1 MGTTLDAAPRAPE
14 PQLIPV
20 MLSRSETSLTM
31 SWCDFQQLTEIL
43 RFAHDIVRWISKCR
57 AKLRVCSN
65 SRRYVASE
73 MFRLCRLLFLV
84 GVAGSFLASDELKA
98 ATAPE
103 PGDLRGVGKV
113 TFPIACTPD
122 VQSDFVR
129 GVALLH
135 SFFYEEARRVFTS
148 VAERDSKCA
157 MAQWGIAMTWW
168 HPIWTPPNPDEMRA
182 GKAAIEKAMS
192 MNAGSDHERGFIT
205 ALNTYYNTADNSSA
219 APVGQSCHG
228 PVGPRDRVV
237 AYEKAMRQLRD
248 KYPDDFEVQTFY
260 AFAVLGVGYATPNDT
275 TLSKQLEAA
284 GTLERLWKQNP
295 NHPGVVHYLIH
306 SYDYPQFAQRG
317 LTAAKTYNSIAPWVP
332 HALHMP
338 SHIFTRLGMWDESIA
353 ANRASAEASRAYSA
367 MRHRDATEAEELH
380 ALDYMAYSYL
390 QEAQDAEAKK
400 IVDLAAKVRKTNP
413 ELEFSAAYALAA
425 IPTRYAF
432 ERNDWA
438 AAATLSIPNVPHWSW
453 FPFMEALIEYGH
465 ALGRAH
471 TSDVEGARK
480 AIARMQELRDATKDP
495 KFDYFKSHLDLQM
508 QAATA
513 WVAAAEG
520 KNNDAIDILRRAAG
534 SEEIMGKQPGS
545 PGAFVPIR
553 EQLGTLLLEVEQ
565 PREAQRQ
572 FEAALKIYPGRFRGL
587 YGAAKAAE
595 QAGDNENAS
604 RYYTKLAAQTTRAG
618 NSRDE
623 LNHIR
628 EFLSAQP
635 KAPDSK
641 DIATAHE

>member
-1 MGTTLDAAPRAPE
+1 
-14 PQLIPV
+14 
-20 MLSRSETSLTM
+20 
-31 SWCDFQQLTEIL
+31 
-43 RFAHDIVRWISKCR
+43 
-57 AKLRVCSN
+57 
-65 SRRYVASE
+65 
-73 MFRLCRLLFLV
+73 
-84 GVAGSFLASDELKA
+84 
-98 ATAPE
+98 
-103 PGDLRGVGKV
+103 
-113 TFPIACTPD
+113 
-122 VQSDFVR
+122 
-129 GVALLH
+129 
-135 SFFYEEARRVFTS
+135 
-148 VAERDSKCA
+148 

-192 MNAGSDHERGFIT
+192 MNAGSDRERGFIT
-205 ALNTYYNTADNSSA
+205 ALNIYYNTADSSSA

-248 KYPDDFEVQTFY
+248 KFPDDFEVQTFY

-284 GTLERLWKQNP
+284 GILEKLWKQNA

-317 LTAAKTYNSIAPWVP
+317 LTAAQTYNSIAPWVP

-353 ANRASAEASRAYSA
+353 ANRASAEASRAYAA
-367 MRHRDATEAEELH
+367 MRHRDAAEAEELH

-400 IVDLAAKVRKTNP
+400 IVDIAAKVKKTNP

-438 AAATLSIPNVPHWSW
+438 AAANLSIPNLPHWSS

-471 TSDVEGARK
+471 TGDVEGARK
-480 AIARMQELRDATKDP
+480 AIARMQQLRDATKEP

-508 QAATA
+508 QAASA

-520 KNNDAIDILRRAAG
+520 KKNDAIDILRRAAD
-534 SEEIMGKQPGS
+534 SEDILGKHPVS

-553 EQLGTLLLEVEQ
+553 EQLGTLLLEMGQ
-565 PREAQRQ
+565 PTEAQRE

-587 YGAAKAAE
+587 YGAAQAAE
-595 QAGDNENAS
+595 LAGDNEDAS
-604 RYYTKLAAQTTRAG
+604 RYYTKLAAQTSKAG
-618 NSRDE
+618 GSRHE
-623 LNHIR
+623 LNHVH
-628 EFLSAQP
+628 EFLSAQA
-635 KAPDSK
+635 KAADSNGV
-641 DIATAHE
+641 ASARE

>member
-1 MGTTLDAAPRAPE
+1 MLRYYRPAVLVVGLACSLLALRDGKCAA
-14 PQLIPV
+14 
-20 MLSRSETSLTM
+20 S
-31 SWCDFQQLTEIL
+31 
-43 RFAHDIVRWISKCR
+43 
-57 AKLRVCSN
+57 
-65 SRRYVASE
+65 
-73 MFRLCRLLFLV
+73 
-84 GVAGSFLASDELKA
+84 
-98 ATAPE
+98 PE

-113 TFPIACTPD
+113 TFPITCAPE
-122 VQSDFVR
+122 VQSDFAR

-148 VAERDSKCA
+148 VAERDPKCA

-168 HPIWTPPNPDEMRA
+168 HPIWTPPAPDEMRA
-182 GKAAIEKAMS
+182 GKAAIEKAIT
-192 MNAGSDHERGFIT
+192 MNAGSDRERGFIT
-205 ALNTYYNTADNSSA
+205 ALNTYYNTPDGSTA

-260 AFAVLGVGYATPNDT
+260 AFAVLATGYATPNDT
-275 TLSKQLEAA
+275 SLSKQLEAA
-284 GTLERLWKQNP
+284 GILEKLWKQNA

-306 SYDYPQFAQRG
+306 SYDFPQFAQRG
-317 LTAAKTYNSIAPWVP
+317 LTAAQTYDSIAPWVP

-338 SHIFTRLGMWDESIA
+338 SHIFTRLGMWAESIA
-353 ANRASAEASRAYSA
+353 ANRASAEASRAYAA

-400 IVDLAAKVRKTNP
+400 IVDVAAKVRKTNP
-413 ELEFSAAYALAA
+413 ELEFIAAYALAA

-438 AAATLSIPNVPHWSW
+438 SAANLSIPNVPHWSS

-480 AIARMQELRDATKDP
+480 AIARMQELCDATTDP
-495 KFDYFKSHLDLQM
+495 RFVYFKSHLDLQM
-508 QAATA
+508 QAASA

-520 KNNDAIDILRRAAG
+520 KKNEAIETLRRAADA
-534 SEEIMGKQPGS
+534 EDILGKHQVS

-553 EQLGTLLLEVEQ
+553 EQLGSLLLEMGQ
-565 PREAQRQ
+565 PTQAQRE

-587 YGAAKAAE
+587 YGAAQAAE
-595 QAGDNENAS
+595 QSGDKENAS
-604 RYYTKLAAQTTRAG
+604 RYYAKLAAQTAKASG
-618 NSRDE
+618 SRDE
-623 LNHIR
+623 LNHAR
-628 EFLSAQP
+628 EFLTAEA
-635 KAPDSK
+635 KAKGPSNVSVR
-641 DIATAHE
+641 E

>member
-1 MGTTLDAAPRAPE
+1 MAFQSP
-14 PQLIPV
+14 
-20 MLSRSETSLTM
+20 S
-31 SWCDFQQLTEIL
+31 DFAICEDSHTPL
-43 RFAHDIVRWISKCR
+43 ASNMVRWRS
-57 AKLRVCSN
+57 LRLV
-65 SRRYVASE
+65 
-73 MFRLCRLLFLV
+73 FLV
-84 GVAGSFLASDELKA
+84 GLASLLALNHIKA

-113 TFPIACTPD
+113 TFPITCAPD
-122 VQSDFVR
+122 VQSDFAR

-148 VAERDSKCA
+148 VAERDPKCA

-168 HPIWTPPNPDEMRA
+168 HPIWTPPTPDEMRA

-192 MNAGSDHERGFIT
+192 MKAGTDRERGFIT
-205 ALNTYYNTADNSSA
+205 ALNTYYNTADSSSA

-260 AFAVLGVGYATPNDT
+260 AFAVLATGYATPNDT
-275 TLSKQLEAA
+275 SLSKQLEAA
-284 GTLERLWKQNP
+284 DILEKLWKQNA

-317 LTAAKTYNSIAPWVP
+317 LTAAKTYASIAPWVP

-353 ANRASAEASRAYSA
+353 ANHASAEASRAYA
-367 MRHRDATEAEELH
+367 AIRHRDATEAEELH

-400 IVDLAAKVRKTNP
+400 IVDVAAKVRKTNP

-438 AAATLSIPNVPHWSW
+438 AAANLSIPNVPHWSS

-471 TSDVEGARK
+471 TGDVEGARK
-480 AIARMQELRDATKDP
+480 AIARMQELRDATKEP

-508 QAATA
+508 QAASA

-520 KNNDAIDILRRAAG
+520 KKNEAVDMLRRAAD
-534 SEEIMGKQPGS
+534 SEDILGKHPVS

-553 EQLGTLLLEVEQ
+553 EQLGTLLLEMGQ
-565 PREAQRQ
+565 PTEAQRE

-587 YGAAKAAE
+587 YGAAQAAE
-595 QAGDNENAS
+595 LAGDNQGAS
-604 RYYTKLAAQTTRAG
+604 RYYTKLAAQTSKAG
-618 NSRDE
+618 GSRDE
-623 LNHIR
+623 LNHVR
-628 EFLSAQP
+628 EFLSAQA
-635 KAPDSK
+635 KAADSK
-641 DIATAHE
+641 GVASARE

>member
-1 MGTTLDAAPRAPE
+1 M
-14 PQLIPV
+14 
-20 MLSRSETSLTM
+20 
-31 SWCDFQQLTEIL
+31 
-43 RFAHDIVRWISKCR
+43 VRWRS
-57 AKLRVCSN
+57 LRV
-65 SRRYVASE
+65 V
-73 MFRLCRLLFLV
+73 FLV
-84 GVAGSFLASDELKA
+84 GLTSSFLALNHVQC

-113 TFPIACTPD
+113 TFPITCASD
-122 VQSDFVR
+122 VQSDFAR

-148 VAERDSKCA
+148 VAERDPKCA

-192 MNAGSDHERGFIT
+192 MNSGSDRERGFIT
-205 ALNTYYNTADNSSA
+205 ALNTYYNTADSSSA

-248 KYPDDFEVQTFY
+248 KFPDDFEVQTFH
-260 AFAVLGVGYATPNDT
+260 AFAVLATGYATPNDT

-284 GTLERLWKQNP
+284 GILEKLWKQNA

-338 SHIFTRLGMWDESIA
+338 SHIFTRLGMWDESIT
-353 ANRASAEASRAYSA
+353 ANQASAEASRAYSA
-367 MRHRDATEAEELH
+367 MRHRDAAEAEELH

-400 IVDLAAKVRKTNP
+400 IVDIAAKVKKTNP

-438 AAATLSIPNVPHWSW
+438 AAANLPIPNVPHWSS

-471 TSDVEGARK
+471 TGDVEGARK
-480 AIARMQELRDATKDP
+480 AIARMQQLRDATKEP

-508 QAATA
+508 QAASA

-520 KNNDAIDILRRAAG
+520 KTKEAIDMLRCAADSEDIL
-534 SEEIMGKQPGS
+534 GKHPVS
-545 PGAFVPIR
+545 PGAFVPVR
-553 EQLGTLLLEVEQ
+553 EQLGSLLLEMGQ
-565 PREAQRQ
+565 PTEAQRE

-587 YGAAKAAE
+587 YGAAQAAE
-595 QAGDNENAS
+595 LAGDNEDAN
-604 RYYTKLAAQTTRAG
+604 RYYTKLAAQTSKAG
-618 NSRDE
+618 GSRDE
-623 LNHIR
+623 LNHVHA
-628 EFLSAQP
+628 FLSDQA
-635 KAPDSK
+635 KGADSNGV
-641 DIATAHE
+641 ASARE